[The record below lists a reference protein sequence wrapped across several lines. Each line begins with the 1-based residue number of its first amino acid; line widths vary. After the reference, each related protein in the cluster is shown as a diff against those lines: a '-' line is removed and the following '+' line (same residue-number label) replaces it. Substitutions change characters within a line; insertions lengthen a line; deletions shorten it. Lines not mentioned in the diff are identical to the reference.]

1 MQQELTDTGTAWH
14 LTVAGGEARACVGRH
29 RAPDVTFSQD
39 TATAA
44 AIGAGELSAQTAF
57 IDGRL
62 RVRGDVGR
70 LTEVADLLGRLPAIT
85 VVGGR

>member
-1 MQQELTDTGTAWH
+1 V
-14 LTVAGGEARACVGRH
+14 TVSGGVARARVGRH
-29 RAPDVTFSQD
+29 AEPDVTFSQD

-70 LTEVADLLGRLPAIT
+70 LTEVADLLGRMPAIA